1 MENQIPEEV
10 TSERLTQLQA
20 LLMSK
25 QRRFNEACV
34 GTVMPVLLDRPGR
47 NFGQLAGR
55 SPYMQAVHVTA
66 PADYIGK
73 RVNLKVEA
81 AFTNSLGAVFADTPL
96 SFWSEKL
103 ERNDG

>member
-1 MENQIPEEV
+1 MENQTPEEV
-10 TSERLTQLQA
+10 KSERLAQLQA

-34 GTVMPVLLDRPGR
+34 GKVMPVLLDRPGR
-47 NFGQLAGR
+47 NLGQLAGR

-73 RVNLKVEA
+73 RIDLKVEA
-81 AFTNSLGAVFADTPL
+81 AFTNSLGAVFADTPV
-96 SFWSEKL
+96 SFFSERF
-103 ERNDG
+103 ERNNG